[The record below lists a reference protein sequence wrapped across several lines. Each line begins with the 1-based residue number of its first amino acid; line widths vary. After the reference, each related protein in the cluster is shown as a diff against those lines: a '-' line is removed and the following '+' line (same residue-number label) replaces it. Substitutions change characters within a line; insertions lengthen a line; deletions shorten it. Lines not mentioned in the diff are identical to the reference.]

1 MNNNYTIEVKNL
13 SITYKN
19 LLPTSEDFE
28 ALKDVSFTLEPG
40 KIYGLI
46 GRNGAGKTSL
56 LSALASFRKA
66 SNGDILVNDIPLFDN
81 GELMQHVQ
89 FIYQKEFNSEDA
101 ETYPKVPKYIKK
113 ETIYRPNFDQAY
125 ADELIQK
132 FELPTN
138 KRPHKLSKGQ
148 QSVLS
153 VIIGLASRAPIT
165 IFDEA
170 YLGMDA
176 PTRDLFYKEILK
188 DQERYPRTI
197 IMSTHLVSEM
207 EYLFD
212 EVIIIHKGELLKKGT
227 YDEIISAG
235 ATIIGSTDSV
245 DIFAKGKE
253 VLNTESLGGVK
264 KITLFSHITDKDRLL
279 AQDLDLTISAITL
292 QDLFIHMTEVIV
304 TGGRSDE

>member
-13 SITYKN
+13 SVTYKN
-19 LLPTSEDFE
+19 LLPTSDDFQ

-56 LSALASFRKA
+56 LSVLASFRKA
-66 SNGDILVNDIPLFDN
+66 SHGDVLVDGVPLFDN
-81 GELMQHVQ
+81 GEFMQHIQ
-89 FIYQKEFNSEDA
+89 FVYQREFNA
-101 ETYPKVPKYIKK
+101 ETADTYPKVLKYIKR
-113 ETIYRPNFDQAY
+113 ETEYRPNFDQAY
-125 ADELIQK
+125 ADELIKK
-132 FELPTN
+132 FGLPTN
-138 KRPHKLSKGQ
+138 KRPHKLSKGM

-153 VIIGLASRAPIT
+153 VIIGLASRSPIT

-188 DQERYPRTI
+188 DQERHPRTF

-212 EVIIIHKGELLKKGT
+212 EVIMIHKGELIRKGT
-227 YDEIISAG
+227 YDDIVSVG
-235 ATIIGSTDSV
+235 AVVTGAADRIDL
-245 DIFAKGKE
+245 FAQGKE
-253 VLNTESLGGVK
+253 ILSTETLGGLK
-264 KITLFSHITDKDRLL
+264 KITVFGDISDKDRML
-279 AQDLDLTISAITL
+279 AQDFDLEISSVSL
-292 QDLFIHMTEVIV
+292 QDLFIHL
-304 TGGRSDE
+304 TGGHPDE

>member
-1 MNNNYTIEVKNL
+1 MTNNYTVEVKNL
-13 SITYKN
+13 SVTYKK
-19 LLPTSEDFE
+19 LLPTSDDFQ

-56 LSALASFRKA
+56 LSVLASFRKA
-66 SNGDILVNDIPLFDN
+66 SHGNILIDGVPLFDN

-89 FIYQKEFNSEDA
+89 FIYQKEFNADET
-101 ETYPKVPKYIKK
+101 ETYPKVPKYIRKQ
-113 ETIYRPNFDQAY
+113 TAYRPNFDQAY
-125 ADELIQK
+125 ADELIKK
-132 FELPTN
+132 FGLPTN
-138 KRPHKLSKGQ
+138 KRPHKLSKGM

-176 PTRDLFYKEILK
+176 PTRDLFYKEVLK

-212 EVIIIHKGELLKKGT
+212 EVIMIHRGELLKKGS

-235 ATIIGSTDSV
+235 LAVTGATEAI
-245 DIFAKGKE
+245 DIFTQGKE
-253 VLNTESLGGVK
+253 ILNTETLGGFK
-264 KITLFSHITDKDRLL
+264 KITLFGEITDKERIL
-279 AQDLDLTISAITL
+279 AQDLDLTTSSITL
-292 QDLFIHMTEVIV
+292 QDLFIYL
-304 TGGRSDE
+304 TGGQLDD